1 MKHKIIFATGNRD
14 KLREIREILGDLGHD
29 ILSMEEA
36 GFEGDIVED
45 GTTFGENAE
54 IKAKSVWE
62 KTGNIVLA
70 DDSGLVID
78 CLGGEPGIYS
88 ARYMEG
94 HPYSERNQV
103 LIRRVNETGGKDR
116 SARFV
121 CNIAAVLPDGT
132 VEHAEATYEG
142 IIADAPAGE
151 NGFGYDPILY
161 LPELGKTSAE
171 LSEEEK
177 NAISHRGKALR
188 AMREILKNR
197 LEEFRR

>member
-1 MKHKIIFATGNRD
+1 MRKTTLRFRTLALTLSAATIFSVSIPAFAGTEYRVEAATVEDTKRAESNKKII
-14 KLREIREILGDLGHD
+14 K
-29 ILSMEEA
+29 
-36 GFEGDIVED
+36 
-45 GTTFGENAE
+45 
-54 IKAKSVWE
+54 
-62 KTGNIVLA
+62 
-70 DDSGLVID
+70 
-78 CLGGEPGIYS
+78 
-88 ARYMEG
+88 
-94 HPYSERNQV
+94 
-103 LIRRVNETGGKDR
+103 
-116 SARFV
+116 
-121 CNIAAVLPDGT
+121 
-132 VEHAEATYEG
+132 ATYEG